1 MRCHGLRAEAIR
13 LRHLEKERLTGATRG
28 MRRLWDWGDLVAA
41 RRFFS
46 EDENAKVSDLLKM
59 GKREPQAA
67 GEVSHDYHI

>member
-1 MRCHGLRAEAIR
+1 
-13 LRHLEKERLTGATRG
+13 